1 MWTNFFASEN
11 TLYPVFDRFH
21 VQQNAMYLVM

>member
-1 MWTNFFASEN
+1 VDQLFASEN